1 MKNNSEDVFHDRDF
15 DPMQMEK
22 LQLWKNQTLI
32 EEDYFEK
39 FQTCVQQR
47 IRMNKEIQRIDI
59 PSKKKPTFHRGK
71 YLLPS
76 VWIGIAAL
84 FVLMF
89 LVFYPEPQVKKD
101 TASIKVLNPSATEK
115 KTLPKDS
122 MDQPHAFNN
131 PSTCSLEQIADKE
144 KTENV
149 NWEVAMQQLS
159 DEELEAMVW
168 ELDWEE
174 TF

>member
-1 MKNNSEDVFHDRDF
+1 
-15 DPMQMEK
+15 
-22 LQLWKNQTLI
+22 
-32 EEDYFEK
+32 
-39 FQTCVQQR
+39 
-47 IRMNKEIQRIDI
+47 
-59 PSKKKPTFHRGK
+59 
-71 YLLPS
+71 
-76 VWIGIAAL
+76 
-84 FVLMF
+84 
-89 LVFYPEPQVKKD
+89 
-101 TASIKVLNPSATEK
+101 
-115 KTLPKDS
+115 